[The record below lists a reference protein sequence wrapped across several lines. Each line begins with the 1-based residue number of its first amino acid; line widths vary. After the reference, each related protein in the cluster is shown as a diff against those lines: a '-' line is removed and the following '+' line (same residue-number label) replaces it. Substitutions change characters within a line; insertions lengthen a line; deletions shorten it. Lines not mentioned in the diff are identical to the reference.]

1 MYFAKLFGH
10 IGLQDNNLMYDVKCK
25 IFGIGGLKISM
36 RCYLWLLPIAVC
48 YLLALASCKKDNSKP
63 QWDTQILAPFLKSSL
78 SIKDLLTDT
87 LLKANADN
95 SLKIVYSNHLYQFST
110 DTLLHISDTT
120 VTKELGQ
127 NNFYKFGLIV

>member
-1 MYFAKLFGH
+1 M
-10 IGLQDNNLMYDVKCK
+10 MYDVKCK
-25 IFGIGGLKISM
+25 IFGIGGFKISM
-36 RCYLWLLPIAVC
+36 RCYLWLLPITVC
-48 YLLALASCKKDNSKP
+48 YLLALASCKKDNSKL